1 MANLVDMFDLKDQVA
16 LVTGGSRGLGLDIA
30 AGLLEMNAKV
40 AITARKKNE
49 LDNAEQ
55 VLKKIGGDVYALQGD
70 VSSLESTTELVD
82 AVTEK
87 FGDIDILVNNAGT
100 SWTEPAEEHSVEGW
114 RKVMA
119 LNVDGLFFLTQEVAR
134 RCMIPRKRGKIINV
148 ASIAGLFGNPPAY
161 NAYTS
166 GYCASKGAVVSLTKQ
181 LASEWGKHNINVNA
195 VCPGFFETRM
205 AEEYLK
211 TRGPEI
217 MKLAPLQRIGGSDDL
232 KGVIAF
238 FASEAS
244 RHVTGQALGVDGGVS
259 AV

>member
-1 MANLVDMFDLKDQVA
+1 MANLVDMFDLTDQAA

-40 AITARKKNE
+40 AITARKREE
-49 LDNAEQ
+49 LDRAEQ
-55 VLKKIGGDVYALQGD
+55 ELKKISANVCSIQND
-70 VSSLESTTELVD
+70 VSSLESIAWLVD
-82 AVTEK
+82 TVTEK

-100 SWTEPAEEHSVEGW
+100 SRAEPAEEHSVKGW
-114 RKVMA
+114 RKMMA

-148 ASIAGLFGNPPAY
+148 ASIGGLFGNPPTY

-211 TRGPEI
+211 TQAPEI
-217 MKLAPLQRIGGSDDL
+217 KKLTPLQRVGGSDDL
-232 KGVIAF
+232 KGVVAF

-244 RHVTGQALGVDGGVS
+244 RHVTGQTLGVDGGVS

>member
-1 MANLVDMFDLKDQVA
+1 MANLAEMFDLTDQVA
-16 LVTGGSRGLGLDIA
+16 LVTGGSRGLGRDIA

-40 AITARKKNE
+40 VITARKKEE
-49 LDNAEQ
+49 LKSAEKD
-55 VLKKIGGDVYALQGD
+55 LEKISSNVCSIQGD
-70 VSSLESTTELVD
+70 VSSLGAIAELIDTVMD
-82 AVTEK
+82 K

-100 SWTEPAEEHSVEGW
+100 SWAEPAEEHSVEGW

-134 RCMIPRKRGKIINV
+134 RSMIPRKRGKIINI
-148 ASIAGLFGNPPAY
+148 ASIGGMFGNPPAY

-205 AEEYLK
+205 AEGYLN
-211 TRGPEI
+211 TLGPEI